1 MKKINLI
8 ILLIIW
14 TKTGY
19 CNQDAY
25 AYLTFGNLKVKIE
38 ISQDNLATDKAY
50 MAAEF
55 CGYLTNSMIPN
66 QSVYLEIYTLRVNRK
81 DDFLISFD
89 NGLKTSYENFIKMD
103 RNRTQKP
110 VRQFEKTD
118 SLSSIHL
125 VIRYISLD
133 PDYKKLLRLVQISIQ
148 NLDKIKREQSSIE
161 YKWSNKDWIINSMDT
176 TQIHEWVSQTNFD
189 DKFNNIIRDKKYIS
203 KLCTS
208 NNKSIYSYF
217 YQNDN
222 YSFFNKTKPDSVIK
236 NFKDLSW
243 FALADTKSIY
253 FINDSTFF
261 ITDSELGKISKEYSL
276 NKRIYDFQ
284 NRFFSKESKYAVK
297 FSLMNWD
304 NIAYNHEIYSWI
316 YRPIEEKL
324 MDVSKLTE
332 KQIRDLSKK

>member
-1 MKKINLI
+1 M
-8 ILLIIW
+8 
-14 TKTGY
+14 
-19 CNQDAY
+19 DAY

-89 NGLKTSYENFIKMD
+89 NGLKTSYENFTKMD

-110 VRQFEKTD
+110 IRQFEKTD
-118 SLSSIHL
+118 SLSSTHL

-133 PDYKKLLRLVQISIQ
+133 PDYKKLLRIVQISIQ

-161 YKWSNKDWIINSMDT
+161 YKWFNKDWIINTMDT
-176 TQIHEWVSQTNFD
+176 AQIHKWVSQTNFD
-189 DKFNNIIRDKKYIS
+189 DKFNNIIRDKKFIS
-203 KLCTS
+203 KLCSS
-208 NNKSIYSYF
+208 NSKSIYSYF

-222 YSFFNKTKPDSVIK
+222 YFFFNKNKPDSVIK
-236 NFKDLSW
+236 YFKDLSW

-276 NKRIYDFQ
+276 NKQIYDFQ

-304 NIAYNHEIYSWI
+304 NVAYNHEIYSWI

-332 KQIRDLSKK
+332 KQIHDLSKK